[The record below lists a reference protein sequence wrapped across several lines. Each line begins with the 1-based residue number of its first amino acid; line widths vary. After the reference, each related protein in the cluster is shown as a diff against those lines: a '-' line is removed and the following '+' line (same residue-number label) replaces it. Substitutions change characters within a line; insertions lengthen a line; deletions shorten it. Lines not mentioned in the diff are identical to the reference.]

1 MDKYTVESI
10 LMLVKEKPVGELSG
24 DILVDFM
31 GEGAIL
37 LDSKSAVASIVS
49 EPEISM
55 ESLGCKVAVSLDD
68 FGLLLSGD
76 LDPVG
81 AYSQGRLQITGD
93 MGLAMELSS
102 WM

>member
-1 MDKYTVESI
+1 
-10 LMLVKEKPVGELSG
+10 
-24 DILVDFM
+24 
-31 GEGAIL
+31 
-37 LDSKSAVASIVS
+37 
-49 EPEISM
+49 
-55 ESLGCKVAVSLDD
+55 VSLDD